1 MTVAPA
7 LAPDAAMA
15 LGIAAT
21 ALPFAQTREDAA
33 ERWLRILRLQGRA
46 GAVLQ
51 SLGVSEQALGTAG
64 HHPGPRGAGGSAA
77 PQEQAEHGDDEVA
90 QVTDLALRHARE
102 RGESGITTTDVLLA
116 ALDVYGED
124 FERVLRAH
132 GTDGAEVRELLGEP
146 GASA

>member
-64 HHPGPRGAGGSAA
+64 HHGAHGEHGGEAPG
-77 PQEQAEHGDDEVA
+77 EEEEHGDDEVA
-90 QVTDLALRHARE
+90 QVTDLALRHAQE
-102 RGESGITTTDVLLA
+102 RGESGITTTDVLLG

-132 GTDGAEVRELLGEP
+132 GTDGAEVRELLEGP
-146 GASA
+146 RASA